1 VTLAKVTARAFAI
14 CFLAVLPLSPGQT
27 ADNPQPQARLR
38 ADSDLVLV
46 PVAVVDE
53 HNHPVTGLAKEN
65 FRVFDNGAE
74 RTISDF
80 AMEDEPIAVG
90 LVFDHSGSVGG
101 SIQAE
106 AGATRLFL
114 ETSNPN
120 DEFFLVI
127 FAGNPEVT
135 LPLTQDPGKIQS
147 RVFRIQSSGWTA
159 LYDAVMLGLHELE
172 KSNLKRKALL
182 VVSDG
187 GENNSRFSHRD
198 LRRRIEESD
207 ALIYSIVF
215 HTRDTDFPLMKS
227 MAELSGGRAFLDGR
241 RGLADVAAKIG
252 LELRN
257 RYVLGFSATGIPRDG
272 KIHNL
277 RVQLVPP
284 RGMPSLKA
292 SWRRSY
298 REPDDVIK

>member
-1 VTLAKVTARAFAI
+1 VKFCALSI
-14 CFLAVLPLSPGQT
+14 CFVAAMPLLF
-27 ADNPQPQARLR
+27 AQPQARLR
-38 ADSDLVLV
+38 ADSNLVLV
-46 PVAVVDE
+46 PVAVVDQ

-65 FRVFDNGAE
+65 FRVFDNGTE

-101 SIQAE
+101 AIGSE
-106 AGATRLFL
+106 AAATRLFL
-114 ETSNPN
+114 ETSNPD

-127 FAGNPEVT
+127 FADRPEVT
-135 LPLTQDPGKIQS
+135 LPLTHDPGKIQS

-159 LYDAVMLGLHELE
+159 LYDAAMLGLHELD
-172 KSNLKRKALL
+172 KSGLKRKALL

-187 GENNSRFSHRD
+187 GENHSRFNHSD
-198 LRRRIEESD
+198 LRRRLEESD
-207 ALIYSIVF
+207 ALIYSVCF
-215 HTRDTDFPLMKS
+215 DTRDANFGVMKW
-227 MAELSGGRAFLDGR
+227 MAELSGGRAFPASMWDLG
-241 RGLADVAAKIG
+241 DVAAKIG

-257 RYVLGFSATGIPRDG
+257 RYVLGFSANEIPRDG

-284 RGMPSLKA
+284 RGMPSLSA

-298 REPDDVIK
+298 REPDNLIKP

>member
-1 VTLAKVTARAFAI
+1 VKTHALATCAI
-14 CFLAVLPLSPGQT
+14 AVLPLLLAQT
-27 ADNPQPQARLR
+27 PVNPQPQARLR

-46 PVAVVDE
+46 PVAVVDQ
-53 HNHPVTGLAKEN
+53 HNHPVTGLTKEN

-80 AMEDEPIAVG
+80 AMEDEPVAVG
-90 LVFDHSGSVGG
+90 LVFDHSGSVGAAIG
-101 SIQAE
+101 PE
-106 AGATRLFL
+106 AAATRLFL
-114 ETSNPN
+114 ETSNPQ

-127 FAGNPEVT
+127 FASNPEVT
-135 LPLTQDPGKIQS
+135 LPLTHDPGKIQS
-147 RVFRIQSSGWTA
+147 RVFRIQSTGWTA

-172 KSNLKRKALL
+172 KSSLKRKALL

-187 GENNSRFSHRD
+187 GENHSRFNHSD
-198 LRRRIEESD
+198 LRTRIEESD
-207 ALIYSIVF
+207 ALIYSICF
-215 HTRDTDFPLMKS
+215 ATRDTDSGVMKW
-227 MAELSGGRAFLDGR
+227 MAELSGGRSFSASGWN
-241 RGLADVAAKIG
+241 LADVAAKIG

-257 RYVLGFSATGIPRDG
+257 RYVLGFSANGIPRDG

-298 REPDDVIK
+298 REPDDLIR